1 MFITVLNRNLEFEN
15 FYNDNDV
22 VIIDRVYWAVSWVW
36 KIRWTDL
43 SDIAKILS
51 LWKILFYVKFCYITW
66 NYEKNCLFCK

>member
-43 SDIAKILS
+43 SDIAKILKFMKNTILCKILLYNLE
-51 LWKILFYVKFCYITW
+51 LWKKLPIL
-66 NYEKNCLFCK
+66 